1 MSDHTANTLA
11 ARAQPFPWRAAMPWL
26 IALGFYLLLLTL
38 ADKML
43 GDADI
48 YWHVRLGEWIAAHR
62 AFPHADFFSST
73 FAGEPWIAKEW
84 LSQLSFAAA
93 YHLAG
98 WPAVAVLATIAVAA
112 AFGILAR
119 VLLEKLEPKAT
130 LVLVLVAI
138 VLTAPHIL
146 ARPHALALPVMVLW
160 TAGLVRALDERRGPS
175 WWLLPLMTLWA
186 NLHGGFTF
194 GILLAG
200 ACALEALL
208 VAQKA
213 DRWHVARQWGVFGL
227 LTILA
232 ACITPY
238 GPASIVM
245 TGRILGLGEA
255 LALLVEW
262 RPQDFSKIGPY
273 ELCLLGAIG
282 FVLFRGLTLPPVRIL
297 IVLGLLHMS
306 LAHARNDELLVLL
319 APLFIAAPLRDQL
332 GQEQPAHE
340 PLSRKFV
347 APLALLAAV
356 ATVGLVT
363 TRELRPGYYLTPS
376 AALDALTRAKAGP
389 ILNDYGFGGYMIH
402 AGVAPFIDGRAELY
416 GGPFIARHHRAVT
429 LENLPDFLRLL
440 DEYKIGATL
449 LAPGRPA
456 VALLDRL
463 PDWERLYGD
472 DVAVAHVRKVP
483 R

>member
-1 MSDHTANTLA
+1 
-11 ARAQPFPWRAAMPWL
+11 
-26 IALGFYLLLLTL
+26 
-38 ADKML
+38 
-43 GDADI
+43 
-48 YWHVRLGEWIAAHR
+48 
-62 AFPHADFFSST
+62 
-73 FAGEPWIAKEW
+73 
-84 LSQLSFAAA
+84 
-93 YHLAG
+93 
-98 WPAVAVLATIAVAA
+98 
-112 AFGILAR
+112 
-119 VLLEKLEPKAT
+119 
-130 LVLVLVAI
+130 
-138 VLTAPHIL
+138 
-146 ARPHALALPVMVLW
+146 
-160 TAGLVRALDERRGPS
+160 
-175 WWLLPLMTLWA
+175 LMTLWA

-194 GILLAG
+194 GVLLAG

-213 DRWHVARQWGVFGL
+213 DRWQAARQWGVFGL

-238 GPASIVM
+238 GPASMVM

-332 GQEQPAHE
+332 GQAQPALE
-340 PLSRKFV
+340 PLSRKFI
-347 APLALLAAV
+347 APLALLAVLAS
-356 ATVGLVT
+356 VGLVT

-416 GGPFIARHHRAVT
+416 RGPFIARHHRAVT

-472 DVAVAHVRKVP
+472 DVAVAHVRKTA

>member
-1 MSDHTANTLA
+1 MSDQA
-11 ARAQPFPWRAAMPWL
+11 AQAPPAQAHAFPWRAAMPWL
-26 IALGFYLLLLTL
+26 IAAGLYLLLLAL
-38 ADKML
+38 AGKML

-48 YWHVRLGEWIAAHR
+48 YWHVRVGEWIAAHH
-62 AFPHADFFSST
+62 AFPHIDFFSST

-84 LSQLSFAAA
+84 LSQLGFAAA

-98 WPAVAVLATIAVAA
+98 WPGVAALAAAAVAA
-112 AFGILAR
+112 AIGILAR
-119 VLLEKLEPKAT
+119 VLLEKLDPIAT

-160 TAGLVRALDERRGPS
+160 TVGLVRALDERRAPS

-208 VAQKA
+208 VTRKA
-213 DRWHVARQWGVFGL
+213 ERGKVACQWGAFGL
-227 LTILA
+227 LTIVA

-238 GPASIVM
+238 GPASILM
-245 TGRILGLGEA
+245 TGRILGLGEG

-262 RPQDFSKIGPY
+262 RPQNFSKIGPY
-273 ELCLLGAIG
+273 E
-282 FVLFRGLTLPPVRIL
+282 
-297 IVLGLLHMS
+297 LGLLHMS
-306 LAHARNDELLVLL
+306 LAHVRNDELLVML

-332 GQEQPAHE
+332 GQEQSTDETLP
-340 PLSRKFV
+340 RKLI
-347 APLALLAAV
+347 ASLIILGPLATGGLLA
-356 ATVGLVT
+356 
-363 TRELRPGYYLTPS
+363 TRELTPAYYLTPS
-376 AALDALTRAKAGP
+376 AALNALARAKAGP
-389 ILNDYGFGGYMIH
+389 ILNDYGFGGYMIRS
-402 AGVAPFIDGRAELY
+402 GVLPFIDGRAELY

-429 LENLPDFLRLL
+429 LANLPDFLRLL

-449 LAPGRPA
+449 LAPDRPA

-463 PDWERLYGD
+463 PEWERLYSD
-472 DVAVAHVRKVP
+472 DVAVAHTRKVA

>member
-1 MSDHTANTLA
+1 MSDQA
-11 ARAQPFPWRAAMPWL
+11 AQAPPAQAHAFPWRAAMPWL
-26 IALGFYLLLLTL
+26 IAAGLYLLLLAL
-38 ADKML
+38 AGKML

-48 YWHVRLGEWIAAHR
+48 YWHVRVGEWIAAHR
-62 AFPHADFFSST
+62 AFPHIDFFSST

-84 LSQLSFAAA
+84 LSQLSFATA
-93 YHLAG
+93 YHFAG
-98 WPAVAVLATIAVAA
+98 WAGIAALAAVAVAA
-112 AFGILAR
+112 AVGILAR
-119 VLLEKLEPKAT
+119 VLLEKLDPVAT

-160 TAGLVRALDERRGPS
+160 TVGLVRALDERRAPS

-208 VAQKA
+208 VTRKA
-213 DRWHVARQWGVFGL
+213 ERGKVACQWGAFGL
-227 LTILA
+227 LTIVA

-238 GPASIVM
+238 GPASILM
-245 TGRILGLGEA
+245 TGRILGLGEG

-282 FVLFRGLTLPPVRIL
+282 FALYRGLTLPPVRIL
-297 IVLGLLHMS
+297 IILGLLHMS
-306 LAHARNDELLVLL
+306 LAHVRNDELLVML

-332 GQEQPAHE
+332 RQEQSTNEILP
-340 PLSRKFV
+340 RKLIASLMFLG
-347 APLALLAAV
+347 ALATAGLLA
-356 ATVGLVT
+356 
-363 TRELRPGYYLTPS
+363 TRELTPAYYLTPS
-376 AALDALTRAKAGP
+376 AALNALARAKAGP
-389 ILNDYGFGGYMIH
+389 ILNDYGFGGYMIRSG
-402 AGVAPFIDGRAELY
+402 ALPFIDGRAELY
-416 GGPFIARHHRAVT
+416 GGTFIARHRRAVT
-429 LENLPDFLRLL
+429 LANLPDFLRLL

-449 LAPGRPA
+449 LAPDRPA

-463 PDWERLYGD
+463 PEWERLYSD
-472 DVAVAHVRKVP
+472 DVAVAHTRKVA